1 MMRQYLPKD
10 TIDILNDLLSAFFK
24 ANSTSDNMAYALSCE
39 LGCPV
44 ASTIYHEK
52 FAHLFPSAMFADK
65 LSDIMIRSNARPVR
79 KGFDGDDK
87 IYSDIEQLFSENVT
101 MMENLRDKIRSTID
115 LLDYDIVN
123 KEIVVELETMLVD
136 CVRLLKVSNIWLE
149 NAVAYKNNNNVYKF
163 NLDFENMANI

>member
-1 MMRQYLPKD
+1 MVNNNYTPE
-10 TIDILNDLLSAFFK
+10 IVEALNDLLGSFFQM
-24 ANSTSDNMAYALSCE
+24 NSISDNMAYALSCE

-65 LSDIMIRSNARPVR
+65 LSDIMIRSNARPIR

-149 NAVAYKNNNNVYKF
+149 NAVAYKNDNNVYKF
-163 NLDFENMANI
+163 NLDFEDMANI